1 MKHFFIIFPIFLFS
15 QTFQRDINPFP
26 MILFEDELSAPFI
39 GGFNKPNPRFLD
51 WNEDGLIDLFLRD
64 EDGYLQYYKNIGSAS
79 NPEFQLQTKTF
90 QELYVGIWF
99 SFLDFD
105 FDGDV
110 DLLCQTSGTY
120 YISAYENVSGEFQL
134 RTEQLLDD
142 IGDPVFGSQADI
154 PTLADID
161 GDNREDLFMGNQAG
175 KVIYY
180 SNIGTSDGLP
190 VFQYITNYF
199 QHINIIW
206 FPPGTHARHGAS
218 ALEFFDIDD
227 NNTKDLFWGDL
238 FQPSLFFLENIGTP
252 QVPEIPDSIM
262 FTSYP
267 EEYPIV
273 SAGFNA
279 PRFADIDNDGDSEL
293 FVGVQTGQYGTD
305 NIDNFWYYKNNGN
318 HENPNFVFETKNFIQ
333 TLDLHSN
340 SVPTFID
347 IDGDSDL
354 DLFIGNELHP
364 PTIYGTIYFF
374 ENVGNANEPSFTL
387 MDTSY
392 FGGEVGMN
400 LAPTFADI
408 DGDGDM
414 DYFVGDWNGK
424 IFYFENTGNPSQPS
438 FTNSVEFLD
447 IDLSGHSTP
456 IFSDIDQ
463 DDDLDLFVGDKNGKI
478 HYWENEGSATFPD
491 FRSENEDYFPEFNL
505 GERII
510 PWIYDYGD
518 DGDLDFFIGNEAGQL
533 FLLTNGSGTF
543 ELEEMT
549 IFPYSGINIA
559 PAVVDI
565 DSDGKPELFIG
576 SRTGGLQYFEM
587 DEGLYTN
594 SPIILPQQIVLHGN
608 YPNPFNSST
617 TIKFELTKDDF
628 VRLIIYDLKGR
639 MVKQLIHSD
648 FETGE
653 WKVTWNG
660 TDDSGKVVS
669 AGIYLCVLKSD
680 AYAQTRKMILLK

>member
-1 MKHFFIIFPIFLFS
+1 
-15 QTFQRDINPFP
+15 
-26 MILFEDELSAPFI
+26 
-39 GGFNKPNPRFLD
+39 
-51 WNEDGLIDLFLRD
+51 
-64 EDGYLQYYKNIGSAS
+64 
-79 NPEFQLQTKTF
+79 
-90 QELYVGIWF
+90 
-99 SFLDFD
+99 
-105 FDGDV
+105 
-110 DLLCQTSGTY
+110 
-120 YISAYENVSGEFQL
+120 
-134 RTEQLLDD
+134 
-142 IGDPVFGSQADI
+142 
-154 PTLADID
+154 
-161 GDNREDLFMGNQAG
+161 MGNQAG

-180 SNIGTSDGLP
+180 SNIGTTDGLP

-206 FPPGTHARHGAS
+206 FPPGTNARHGAS
-218 ALEFFDIDD
+218 ALEFFDINGDD
-227 NNTKDLFWGDL
+227 TKDLFWGDL

-273 SAGFNA
+273 SAGYNA

-438 FTNSVEFLD
+438 FANSVEFLD

-463 DDDLDLFVGDKNGKI
+463 DNDLDLFAGDKNGKI

-491 FRSENEDYFPEFNL
+491 FRSENENYFPEFDL

-510 PWIYDYGD
+510 PWLHDYGN

-533 FLLTNGSGTF
+533 FLLKNGSGTF

-549 IFPYSGINIA
+549 NFPYSGINIA

-587 DEGLYTN
+587 DEGLYIN
-594 SPIILPQQIVLHGN
+594 SPIIIPQQIVLHGN

-617 TIKFELTKDDF
+617 TIKFDLTKDDF
-628 VRLIIYDLKGR
+628 VRLIIYDLKGQI
-639 MVKQLIHSD
+639 VKQLIHSG
-648 FETGE
+648 FKTGE
-653 WKVTWNG
+653 WKVTWTG
-660 TDDSGKVVS
+660 TDDSGKMVS

-680 AYAQTRKMILLK
+680 TYAQTRKMVLLK

>member
-1 MKHFFIIFPIFLFS
+1 MHS
-15 QTFQRDINPFP
+15 
-26 MILFEDELSAPFI
+26 
-39 GGFNKPNPRFLD
+39 
-51 WNEDGLIDLFLRD
+51 
-64 EDGYLQYYKNIGSAS
+64 
-79 NPEFQLQTKTF
+79 
-90 QELYVGIWF
+90 
-99 SFLDFD
+99 
-105 FDGDV
+105 
-110 DLLCQTSGTY
+110 
-120 YISAYENVSGEFQL
+120 
-134 RTEQLLDD
+134 
-142 IGDPVFGSQADI
+142 
-154 PTLADID
+154 
-161 GDNREDLFMGNQAG
+161 
-175 KVIYY
+175 
-180 SNIGTSDGLP
+180 
-190 VFQYITNYF
+190 
-199 QHINIIW
+199 
-206 FPPGTHARHGAS
+206 
-218 ALEFFDIDD
+218 
-227 NNTKDLFWGDL
+227 
-238 FQPSLFFLENIGTP
+238 
-252 QVPEIPDSIM
+252 
-262 FTSYP
+262 
-267 EEYPIV
+267 
-273 SAGFNA
+273 
-279 PRFADIDNDGDSEL
+279 
-293 FVGVQTGQYGTD
+293 GQYGTD
-305 NIDNFWYYKNNGN
+305 NVNNFWYYKNIGN

-438 FTNSVEFLD
+438 FANSVEFLD

-463 DDDLDLFVGDKNGKI
+463 DNDLDLFAGDKNGKI

-491 FRSENEDYFPEFNL
+491 FRSENENYFPEFDL

-510 PWIYDYGD
+510 PWLHDYGN

-533 FLLTNGSGTF
+533 FLLTNSSGTF

-549 IFPYSGINIA
+549 NFPYSGINIA

-617 TIKFELTKDDF
+617 TIKLELTKDDF

-648 FETGE
+648 IKTGE

-660 TDDSGKVVS
+660 TDDSGKMVS

-680 AYAQTRKMILLK
+680 TYAQTRKMVLLK